1 MDAIFSSC
9 SRYSSKAE
17 HQLSIYFNVYESH
30 NHLKFHILALM
41 SMLPLTF
48 IDPKIFLAI
57 FYRISSKFT
66 ISDEHVQLTCTWQ
79 LNVEN
84 SIFRRKKN
92 QNKIWFTAAAISTE
106 WPQIYRSKNL
116 LKEHTHTHTRKKVSS
131 ICVRLFIVRV
141 GLEIKQN

>member
-48 IDPKIFLAI
+48 IDPKIFWAI

-84 SIFRRKKN
+84 SIFRKKKTRTKYGSLPPLSRTN
-92 QNKIWFTAAAISTE
+92 DRRFTE
-106 WPQIYRSKNL
+106 VRIYWKS
-116 LKEHTHTHTRKKVSS
+116 THTHTRKKVSS

>member
-92 QNKIWFTAAAISTE
+92 RTKYGSLPPLSRPNDRRFTEVKIYWKST
-106 WPQIYRSKNL
+106 
-116 LKEHTHTHTRKKVSS
+116 HTHTHKKVSS

-141 GLEIKQN
+141 GLDIKQN